1 MLPLLLAAAIAAGN
15 IKAHIDFLASD
26 ALEGRETGSR
36 GFNVA
41 AEYVAT
47 ELEALHLEH
56 SVQPIRFRTAMVDAP
71 NCSMR
76 IGEQTFGHKKE
87 VIFRPDFARTAS
99 DAEGD
104 VVFAGYGLRND
115 YATMD
120 VHGKIVAILSGAPPS
135 FPSDQRAF
143 YSDSLRKLQLAASRG
158 AIGVLT
164 IPTRTDTKR
173 FPWEKAVKQPDMRG
187 MRTLSNDGS
196 GDQVS
201 DVVPEIRANVGLGP
215 DAIAALFAHA
225 PMTLDTVLDDA
236 EKSISHSFPMNAH
249 VSIHTAT
256 THGSAESENVIGVLR
271 GSTKPNEYVVYT
283 AHLDHLGM
291 APSGDDRIYNGALD
305 NASGIAALIEIA
317 RAFAALPQR
326 PARSIAFVA
335 VTGEEKGELGSNYFA
350 AHPTVSAVPLS
361 DGPRPVLVVANINM
375 DMFTM
380 LFPIGDVIA
389 LGAEHSTLGD
399 YAPEA
404 AKQADFTIS
413 PDPLPE
419 EVRFIRSD
427 QYSFV
432 KQGIPAITFKAG
444 SKSLDPAF
452 DGDKL
457 TRDWLKNVYHTVH
470 DNPDQQLDYPS
481 GARWAD
487 LNFSLGLAVA
497 NAPDVPHWKANDFF
511 GGTFGKR

>member
-1 MLPLLLAAAIAAGN
+1 MLPLLLAAAIAATN

-26 ALEGRETGSR
+26 VLEGRETGSR
-36 GFNVA
+36 GFSVA
-41 AEYVAT
+41 AQYVAT
-47 ELEALHLEH
+47 QFEALRLEQ

-76 IGEQTFGHKKE
+76 LGDQTFAHKKD
-87 VIFRPDFARTAS
+87 VIFRADFARAIS

-104 VVFAGYGLRND
+104 VVFAGYGGKND

-135 FPSDQRAF
+135 YASDQRAF
-143 YSDSLRKLQLAASRG
+143 FSDSLRKLQLAASRG

-173 FPWEKAVKQPDMRG
+173 FPWEKAIKQPDMRG
-187 MRTLSNDGS
+187 MRALD

-215 DAIAALFAHA
+215 TATAALFAHA
-225 PMTLDTVLDDA
+225 PMTLDAVLDDA
-236 EKSISHSFPMNAH
+236 EKSVSHSFPMNAH

-256 THGSAESENVIGVLR
+256 THGTAESENVIGVLR

-283 AHLDHLGM
+283 AHLDHLGL
-291 APSGDDRIYNGALD
+291 APSGDDRVYNGALD

-350 AHPTVSAVPLS
+350 AHPPF
-361 DGPRPVLVVANINM
+361 PVVANINM

-380 LFPIGDVIA
+380 LFPTGDVIA

-399 YAPEA
+399 YAPQA
-404 AKQADFTIS
+404 AKQAGFTIS

-444 SKSLDPAF
+444 SKSLDPAV
-452 DGDKL
+452 DGDKV
-457 TRDWLKNVYHTVH
+457 TREWLRNVYHTVY
-470 DNPDQQLDYPS
+470 DNPDQQLDYKS

-487 LNFSLGLAVA
+487 LNFNLGLDVA
-497 NAPDVPHWKANDFF
+497 NAPDVPQWKPGDFF
-511 GGTFGKR
+511 GGMFGKR

>member
-1 MLPLLLAAAIAAGN
+1 
-15 IKAHIDFLASD
+15 
-26 ALEGRETGSR
+26 
-36 GFNVA
+36 
-41 AEYVAT
+41 
-47 ELEALHLEH
+47 
-56 SVQPIRFRTAMVDAP
+56 
-71 NCSMR
+71 
-76 IGEQTFGHKKE
+76 
-87 VIFRPDFARTAS
+87 
-99 DAEGD
+99 
-104 VVFAGYGLRND
+104 VFAGYGGKND

-120 VHGKIVAILSGAPPS
+120 VHGKIVAILSGAPPN

-143 YSDSLRKLQLAASRG
+143 FSDSLRKLQLAASRG

-187 MRTLSNDGS
+187 MRAID
-196 GDQVS
+196 GDQVG
-201 DVVPEIRANVGLGP
+201 DVVPEIRANVSLGP
-215 DAIAALFAHA
+215 TATAALFAPA
-225 PMTLDTVLDDA
+225 PMTLDAVLDDA
-236 EKSISHSFPMNAH
+236 EKSISHSFPMNAK

-256 THGSAESENVIGVLR
+256 THGTAESENIIGVLR

-283 AHLDHLGM
+283 AHLDHLGL
-291 APSGDDRIYNGALD
+291 APTGEDRVYNGALD

-326 PARSIAFVA
+326 PARSVAFVA

-350 AHPTVSAVPLS
+350 AHPPFSAI
-361 DGPRPVLVVANINM
+361 VANINM

-380 LFPIGDVIA
+380 LFPAGDVIA

-404 AKQADFTIS
+404 AKQAGFTIS

-432 KQGIPAITFKAG
+432 KHGIPAITFKAG
-444 SKSLDPAF
+444 SKSLDPAI
-452 DGDKL
+452 DGDKV
-457 TRDWLKNVYHTVH
+457 TREWLRNVYHTVH
-470 DNPDQQLDYPS
+470 DNPDQQLDYKS

-487 LNFSLGLAVA
+487 LNFDLGLAVA
-497 NAPDVPHWKANDFF
+497 NAPDVPHWKPGDFF
-511 GGTFGKR
+511 GGMFGAGPAKSRPLHSE

>member
-1 MLPLLLAAAIAAGN
+1 MLPLLLAAAIAATH

-26 ALEGRETGSR
+26 ILEGRETGSR

-47 ELEALHLEH
+47 EFEALRLEQ
-56 SVQPIRFRTAMVDAP
+56 SVQPIRFRTAIVDAP
-71 NCSMR
+71 NCTMR
-76 IGEQTFGHKKE
+76 LGDQTFAHKKG
-87 VIFRPDFARTAS
+87 VIFRPDFTRAAS

-104 VVFAGYGLRND
+104 VVFVGYGLKND

-120 VHGKIVAILSGAPPS
+120 VHGKIVAMLSGAPPNY
-135 FPSDQRAF
+135 PSDQRAF
-143 YSDSLRKLQLAASRG
+143 FSDSLRKQQLAASRG

-187 MRTLSNDGS
+187 MRAVGADG
-196 GDQVS
+196 VS
-201 DVVPEIRANVGLGP
+201 DVVPEIRASVGLGP
-215 DAIAALFAHA
+215 TAITALFAHA
-225 PMTLDTVLDDA
+225 PMTLDAVLDDA
-236 EKSISHSFPMNAH
+236 EKSISHSFPMNAK

-256 THGSAESENVIGVLR
+256 THGTAESRNVIGVLR

-283 AHLDHLGM
+283 AHLDHLGLS
-291 APSGDDRIYNGALD
+291 PSGDDRVYNGALD
-305 NASGIAALIEIA
+305 NASGIATLIEIA
-317 RAFAALPQR
+317 RAFAALPKR
-326 PARSIAFVA
+326 PARSVAFVA

-350 AHPTVSAVPLS
+350 AHPPFTPI
-361 DGPRPVLVVANINM
+361 VANINM

-380 LFPIGDVIA
+380 LFQVGDVIA

-432 KQGIPAITFKAG
+432 KHGIPAITFKAG
-444 SKSLDPAF
+444 SKALNPAI

-457 TRDWLKNVYHTVH
+457 TREWLRNVYHTVH
-470 DNPDQQLDYPS
+470 DNPDQQLDYYS

-487 LNFSLGLAVA
+487 LNFSVGLAVA
-497 NAPDVPHWKANDFF
+497 NAPDVPHWKPGDFF
-511 GGTFGKR
+511 GGMFGKR

>member
-1 MLPLLLAAAIAAGN
+1 MLALLLFAAVSAAN
-15 IKAHIDFLASD
+15 VKAHIDFLASD
-26 ALEGRETGSR
+26 VLEGRETGSR
-36 GFNVA
+36 GYNVA
-41 AEYVAT
+41 AEYVAS
-47 ELEALHLEH
+47 ELEALGLEH
-56 SVQPIRFRTAMVDAP
+56 SFQPVRFRTAMVDGA
-71 NCSMR
+71 NCTMR
-76 IGEQTFGHKKE
+76 LGDQTFGHKKE
-87 VIFRPDFARTAS
+87 VIFRPDFTRTAS

-104 VVFAGYGLRND
+104 VVFVGFGLKND

-120 VHGKIVAILSGAPPS
+120 VHGKIAAMLSGAPPN

-158 AIGVLT
+158 AIGVMT
-164 IPTRTDTKR
+164 IPTRTDAKR
-173 FPWEKAVKQPDMRG
+173 FSWERAIAQPDMRG
-187 MRTLSNDGS
+187 MRTLD

-201 DVVPEIRANVGLGP
+201 DVVPDIRANVGLGP
-215 DAIAALFAHA
+215 VAAAALFAHA
-225 PMTLDTVLDDA
+225 PKTLDAVLDEA
-236 EKSISHSFPMNAH
+236 EKSISNSFPLNAH
-249 VSIHTAT
+249 ASIHTAT
-256 THGSAESENVIGVLR
+256 THGTAESENVVGVLR

-291 APSGDDRIYNGALD
+291 RTGEGDTIYNGALD
-305 NASGIAALIEIA
+305 NASGDAALIEIA

-350 AHPTVSAVPLS
+350 AHPTVSPI
-361 DGPRPVLVVANINM
+361 VANINM

-380 LFPIGDVIA
+380 LFPVGDVIP

-399 YAPEA
+399 FVADA
-404 AKQADFTIS
+404 ARRSGFTVS

-432 KQGIPAITFKAG
+432 KHGIPAITFKAG
-444 SKSLDPAF
+444 SKSLDPAV
-452 DGDKL
+452 DGDKV
-457 TRDWLKNVYHTVH
+457 TREWLRNVYHTVH
-470 DNPDQQLDYPS
+470 DNPDQKLDYAS

-487 LNFSLGLAVA
+487 LNFYVGLAVA
-497 NAPDVPHWKANDFF
+497 NAPDAPQWKPNDFF
-511 GGTFGKR
+511 GGIFAHR

>member
-1 MLPLLLAAAIAAGN
+1 MLPLLLAAAIAATN

-26 ALEGRETGSR
+26 VLEGRETGSR
-36 GFNVA
+36 GFSVA
-41 AEYVAT
+41 AQYVAT
-47 ELEALHLEH
+47 QFEALQLEQ

-71 NCSMR
+71 NCSIR
-76 IGEQTFGHKKE
+76 LGDQTFTHKKD
-87 VIFRPDFARTAS
+87 VIFRADFARASS

-104 VVFAGYGLRND
+104 VVFAGYGGKND

-120 VHGKIVAILSGAPPS
+120 VRGKIVAILSGAPPS

-143 YSDSLRKLQLAASRG
+143 FSDSLRKLQLAASRG

-187 MRTLSNDGS
+187 MRALSNDGN

-215 DAIAALFAHA
+215 TATAALFAHA
-225 PMTLDTVLDDA
+225 PMTLDAVLDDA

-256 THGSAESENVIGVLR
+256 THGTAESENVIGVLR
-271 GSTKPNEYVVYT
+271 GSTKPNEYVIYT
-283 AHLDHLGM
+283 AHLDHLGL
-291 APSGDDRIYNGALD
+291 APSGDDRVYNGALD

-350 AHPTVSAVPLS
+350 GHPPFSPI
-361 DGPRPVLVVANINM
+361 VANINM

-380 LFPIGDVIA
+380 LFPAGDVIA

-404 AKQADFTIS
+404 AKQAGFTIS

-432 KQGIPAITFKAG
+432 KHGIPAITFKAG
-444 SKSLDPAF
+444 SKSLDPAI
-452 DGDKL
+452 DGDKV
-457 TRDWLKNVYHTVH
+457 TREWLRNVYHTVH
-470 DNPDQQLDYPS
+470 DNPDQQLDYKS

-487 LNFSLGLAVA
+487 LNFNLGLAVA
-497 NAPDVPHWKANDFF
+497 NAPDIPHWKPGDFF
-511 GGTFGKR
+511 GGMFATGPAKSRPLHSE

>member
-1 MLPLLLAAAIAAGN
+1 MLPLLLAAAISAAN
-15 IKAHIDFLASD
+15 VKAHIDFLASD
-26 ALEGRETGSR
+26 VLEGRETGSR
-36 GFNVA
+36 GYNVA
-41 AEYVAT
+41 AEYVAS
-47 ELEALHLEH
+47 EFEALGLEH
-56 SVQPIRFRTAMVDAP
+56 SFQPIRFRTAMVDGA

-76 IGEQTFGHKKE
+76 LGDQTFAHKKD
-87 VIFRPDFARTAS
+87 VIFRADFTRTVS

-104 VVFAGYGLRND
+104 VVFVGYGLKND

-120 VHGKIVAILSGAPPS
+120 VHGKIVAMLSGAPPNL
-135 FPSDQRAF
+135 PSDQRAF
-143 YSDSLRKLQLAASRG
+143 FSDSLRKLQLAASRG

-164 IPTRTDTKR
+164 IPTRTDSKR
-173 FPWEKAVKQPDMRG
+173 FPWDKAVAQPDMRA
-187 MRTLSNDGS
+187 MRALD

-201 DVVPEIRANVGLGP
+201 DVVPEIRASVGLGP
-215 DAIAALFAHA
+215 AAAASLFAHA
-225 PMTLDTVLDDA
+225 PVKLDAVLDDA
-236 EKSISHSFPMNAH
+236 EKNISHSFPTNAH
-249 VSIHTAT
+249 VAIHTAT

-291 APSGDDRIYNGALD
+291 RTGGPDEDRIYNGALD
-305 NASGIAALIEIA
+305 NASGDAALIEIA
-317 RAFAALPQR
+317 RAFTALPQR

-350 AHPTVSAVPLS
+350 SHPTVSQ
-361 DGPRPVLVVANINM
+361 VVANINM

-380 LFPIGDVIA
+380 LFPSGDVIA

-399 YAPEA
+399 SVADA
-404 AKQADFTIS
+404 AKRSGFTVS

-427 QYSFV
+427 QYAFV
-432 KQGIPAITFKAG
+432 KHGIPAITFKAG
-444 SKSLDPAF
+444 SKSLDPAI

-457 TRDWLKNVYHTVH
+457 TRDWLRNVYHTVH
-470 DNPDQQLDYPS
+470 DNPDQKLDYAS

-487 LNFSLGLAVA
+487 LNFYVGLAVA
-497 NAPDVPHWKANDFF
+497 NAPDAPRWKPNDFF
-511 GGTFGKR
+511 GTMFGGR

>member
-1 MLPLLLAAAIAAGN
+1 MLPLLLAAAISAGN
-15 IKAHIDFLASD
+15 VKAHIDFLASD
-26 ALEGRETGSR
+26 VLEGRETGSR
-36 GFNVA
+36 GYNIA
-41 AEYVAT
+41 AEYVAS
-47 ELEALHLEH
+47 EFEGLGLER
-56 SVQPIRFRTAMVDAP
+56 SVQAVRFRTAMIDGA

-76 IGEQTFGHKKE
+76 VGDQTFTHKKD
-87 VIFRPDFARTAS
+87 VIFRPDFTRAIS
-99 DAEGD
+99 DVDGD
-104 VVFAGYGLRND
+104 VVFVGFGLKND
-115 YATMD
+115 YAMMD
-120 VHGKIVAILSGAPPS
+120 VHGKIVVMLSGAPPN

-158 AIGVLT
+158 AIGVMT

-173 FPWEKAVKQPDMRG
+173 FPWEKAIAQPDMRG
-187 MRTLSNDGS
+187 MRSLD

-201 DVVPEIRANVGLGP
+201 EVVPEIRANVGLGP
-215 DAIAALFAHA
+215 TAAAALFAHA
-225 PMTLDTVLDDA
+225 PKTLDAVLDEA
-236 EKSISHSFPMNAH
+236 EKSVSNSFPMNAH

-256 THGSAESENVIGVLR
+256 THGTVESENVIGVLR

-291 APSGDDRIYNGALD
+291 RTGDGDIIYNGALD
-305 NASGIAALIEIA
+305 NASGDAALIEIA
-317 RAFAALPQR
+317 RAFAALPKR

-335 VTGEEKGELGSNYFA
+335 VTGEEKGELGSNSFA
-350 AHPTVSAVPLS
+350 AHPTVAPI
-361 DGPRPVLVVANINM
+361 VANINM

-380 LFPIGDVIA
+380 LFPVGDVIA

-399 YAPEA
+399 FVPDA
-404 AKQADFTIS
+404 AKRAGFTVS

-444 SKSLDPAF
+444 SKSLDPAV
-452 DGDKL
+452 DGDKV
-457 TRDWLKNVYHTVH
+457 TRAWLHDVYHTVH
-470 DNPDQQLDYPS
+470 DNPDQKLDYAS

-487 LNFSLGLAVA
+487 LNFYLGLAVA
-497 NAPDVPHWKANDFF
+497 NAPDAPRWKPNDFF
-511 GGTFGKR
+511 GGMFGKR